1 MAKKP
6 KATKSPVKVSN
17 VRAFPSPPAAF
28 KGKAANANVKPA
40 ELKLSDEQMNELRA
54 MDQNIAKLKNDLGH
68 VTMQSRVNEA
78 RLINALLEAQKAIE
92 EKAKAHGASLGLD
105 LDKERWSLDFQTG
118 LFTKS

>member
-28 KGKAANANVKPA
+28 KGKAANATVPA

-54 MDQNIAKLKNDLGH
+54 MDQNIAKLKNELGH
-68 VTMQSRVNEA
+68 TTMQSRINEA
-78 RLINALLEAQKAIE
+78 RLINALIEAQKAIE
-92 EKAKAHGASLGLD
+92 EKAKAHGASLGID